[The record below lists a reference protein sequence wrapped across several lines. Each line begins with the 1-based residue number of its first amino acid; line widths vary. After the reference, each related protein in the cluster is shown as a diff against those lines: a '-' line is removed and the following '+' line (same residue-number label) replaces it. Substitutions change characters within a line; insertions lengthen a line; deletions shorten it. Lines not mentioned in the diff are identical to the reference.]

1 MNNKNSKKKTTL
13 IQKLKFLLNPQQKKQ
28 LFILLFLLIIGMF
41 FEMAGLGVL
50 IPALGLMLNTNE
62 VNEYPIF
69 QPFFNAIGNP
79 SQKELVLYG
88 MLFLVLL
95 YLIKALFLVF
105 LSWRQSKF
113 SAEFSADLSSRLFF
127 GYLRQG
133 YSFHLQRNSAELL
146 RNIRGE
152 VSEFTE
158 ITKSVI
164 ILTIEFTVV
173 VGIGFVLILQNPLG
187 TLVVSSL
194 LGLSSFVVYSLTK
207 KKLLNWGERRQAH
220 EGKMNQHLLQGIGG
234 IKEVKLYGKE
244 KNFLKEFDTH
254 NLGRARVITLQYT
267 MMYFPRLYL
276 EFMAVVALAG
286 AVIMMIIQGKPLAGF
301 VTTIG
306 IFVAGAFR
314 MIPSV
319 NRIMGS
325 VQFIRY
331 SGPVVDVLY
340 KECKLIRDSDSK
352 NFENSSGPMVLF
364 NKEIMLQGI
373 NFTYALGDHKT
384 LENITIR
391 ISKGE
396 TIGFIGPSGSGKS
409 TLIDI
414 TLGLLSPDSGNVF
427 VDGKN
432 INHNMRSWQN
442 QIGYVPQTIYLTD
455 DTIRRNVAFGIPD
468 ELINNEAVEKA
479 IKSAQMTDFIN
490 DLPEGM
496 YTLVG
501 ENGVRLSGG
510 QRQRIGLARA
520 LYNDPS
526 LLVLDEATSAL
537 DSNTEFDVME
547 AVSTLKNS
555 KTIIIVA
562 HRLSTLHN
570 CDCIYKLE
578 NGKIIQAGKP
588 DEVLDLNINS

>member
-1 MNNKNSKKKTTL
+1 MKKNSREKKITM
-13 IQKLKFLLNPQQKKQ
+13 IEKLKFLLNPQQKKQ
-28 LFILLFLLIIGMF
+28 LVVLALLLVFGML

-50 IPALGLMLNTNE
+50 IPALGIMLNANGLT
-62 VNEYPIF
+62 EYPILN
-69 QPFFNAIGNP
+69 PLLNTLGNP
-79 SQKELVLYG
+79 SQNELVLYG
-88 MLFLVLL
+88 MLFLVFIYLL
-95 YLIKALFLVF
+95 KALFLVF

-113 SAEFSADLSSRLFF
+113 SAEFSAELSSRLFF
-127 GYLRQG
+127 GYLRQS
-133 YSFHLQRNSAELL
+133 YAFHLQRNSAELL

-187 TLVVSSL
+187 TLMVSVL
-194 LGLSSFVVYSLTK
+194 LGLSSLVVYSLTK
-207 KKLLNWGERRQAH
+207 KKLLNWGERRQVH
-220 EGKMNQHLLQGIGG
+220 EGEMNQHLLQGIGG

-244 KNFLKEFDTH
+244 ENFLKEFDTH
-254 NLGRARVITLQYT
+254 NYGRARVITLQYT

-276 EFMAVVALAG
+276 EFMAVVSLTL
-286 AVIMMIIQGKPLAGF
+286 AVIMMIVQDKPLAGF

-325 VQFIRY
+325 IQFIRY

-340 KECKLIRDSDSK
+340 KECKLIQDSDSES
-352 NFENSSGPMVLF
+352 FSNSFGPVVLF
-364 NKEIMLQGI
+364 TKEIELQGI
-373 NFTYALGDHKT
+373 NFTYALAEHQSLDNVTMK
-384 LENITIR
+384 

-396 TIGFIGPSGSGKS
+396 SIGFIGTSGSGKS

-414 TLGLLSPDSGNVF
+414 ILGLLSPDSGNVF
-427 VDGKN
+427 VDGNN
-432 INHNMRSWQN
+432 INDNMRSWQN

-468 ELINNEAVEKA
+468 ELINNEAVERA
-479 IKSAQMTDFIN
+479 INSAQLMDFIK

-496 YTLVG
+496 ETFVG
-501 ENGVRLSGG
+501 EDGVRLSGG

-547 AVSTLKNS
+547 AVSTLKNN
-555 KTIIIVA
+555 KTIILVA
-562 HRLSTLHN
+562 HRLSTLTN
-570 CDCIYKLE
+570 CDRIYKFE
-578 NGKIIQAGKP
+578 NGKIIQTGKP
-588 DEVLDLNINS
+588 EEILY

>member
-1 MNNKNSKKKTTL
+1 MKNKKSEKKITM
-13 IQKLKFLLNPQQKKQ
+13 IQKLKFLLNPQQQKQ
-28 LFILLFLLIIGMF
+28 LFFLSILLIIGML
-41 FEMAGLGVL
+41 FEMAGLGIL
-50 IPALGLMLNTNE
+50 IPALGLMLNPNAGIS
-62 VNEYPIF
+62 YPIF
-69 QPFFNAIGNP
+69 QSLLNELGNP
-79 SQKELVLYG
+79 SQKELVFYG
-88 MLFLVLL
+88 MLFLILL
-95 YLIKALFLVF
+95 YLFKALFLLF

-113 SAEFSADLSSRLFF
+113 SAEFSAELSSRLFF
-127 GYLRQG
+127 GYLSQG

-187 TLVVSSL
+187 TLVISAL
-194 LGLSSFVVYSLTK
+194 LGLSSYGVYSLTK
-207 KKLLNWGERRQAH
+207 KKLLNWGERRQVH
-220 EGKMNQHLLQGIGG
+220 EGEMNQHLLQGLGG

-244 KNFLKEFDTH
+244 TNFLKEYDTH
-254 NLGRARVITLQYT
+254 NIGRARVITLQYT
-267 MMYFPRLYL
+267 MMNFPRVYL
-276 EFMAVVALAG
+276 EFMAVVALSG
-286 AVIMMIIQGKPLAGF
+286 TVIMMMIQGKPFAGF

-306 IFVAGAFR
+306 IFVAGAFK

-325 VQFIRY
+325 IQFIRY
-331 SGPVVDVLY
+331 SGPVIDVLY
-340 KECKLIRDSDSK
+340 NECKLIKKS
-352 NFENSSGPMVLF
+352 NFENLEHSFGPKVLF
-364 NKEIMLQGI
+364 NEKIELQGI
-373 NFTYALGDHKT
+373 NFTYALGEHRT
-384 LENITIR
+384 LNNITMR

-396 TIGFIGPSGSGKS
+396 SIGFIGTSGSGKS

-414 TLGLLSPDSGNVF
+414 ILGLISPDSGKVF
-427 VDGKN
+427 VDGNN
-432 INHNMRSWQN
+432 INDNMRSWQN

-455 DTIRRNVAFGIPD
+455 DTIRRNIAFGIPD

-479 IKSAQMTDFIN
+479 INSAQMKDFIN
-490 DLPEGM
+490 ELPEGM

-537 DSNTEFDVME
+537 DSSTELDVME

-555 KTIIIVA
+555 KTIILVA
-562 HRLSTLHN
+562 HRLSTLNN
-570 CDCIYKLE
+570 CDRIYKLE
-578 NGKIIQAGKP
+578 NGEIIQTGKP
-588 DEVLDLNINS
+588 DEVINLNS

>member
-1 MNNKNSKKKTTL
+1 M
-13 IQKLKFLLNPQQKKQ
+13 IEKLKFLLNPQQKKQ
-28 LFILLFLLIIGMF
+28 LVVLALLLVFGML

-50 IPALGLMLNTNE
+50 IPALGIMLNANGLT
-62 VNEYPIF
+62 EYPILN
-69 QPFFNAIGNP
+69 PLLNTLGNP
-79 SQKELVLYG
+79 SQNELVLYG
-88 MLFLVLL
+88 MLFLVFIYLL
-95 YLIKALFLVF
+95 KALFLVF

-113 SAEFSADLSSRLFF
+113 SAEFSAELSSRLFF
-127 GYLRQG
+127 GYLRQS
-133 YSFHLQRNSAELL
+133 YAFHLQRNSAELL

-187 TLVVSSL
+187 TLMVSVL
-194 LGLSSFVVYSLTK
+194 LGLSSLVVYSLTK
-207 KKLLNWGERRQAH
+207 KKLLNWGERRQVH
-220 EGKMNQHLLQGIGG
+220 EGEMNQHLLQGIGG

-244 KNFLKEFDTH
+244 ENFLKEFDTH
-254 NLGRARVITLQYT
+254 NYGRARVITLQYT

-276 EFMAVVALAG
+276 EFMAVVSLTL
-286 AVIMMIIQGKPLAGF
+286 AVIMMIVQDKPLAGF

-325 VQFIRY
+325 IQFIRY

-340 KECKLIRDSDSK
+340 KECKLIQDSDSES
-352 NFENSSGPMVLF
+352 FSNSFGPVVLF
-364 NKEIMLQGI
+364 TKEIELQGI
-373 NFTYALGDHKT
+373 NFTYALAEHQSLDNVTMK
-384 LENITIR
+384 

-396 TIGFIGPSGSGKS
+396 SIGFIGTSGSGKS

-414 TLGLLSPDSGNVF
+414 ILGLLSPDSGNVF
-427 VDGKN
+427 VDGNN
-432 INHNMRSWQN
+432 INDNMRSWQN

-468 ELINNEAVEKA
+468 ELINNEAVERA
-479 IKSAQMTDFIN
+479 INSAQLMDFIK

-496 YTLVG
+496 ETFVG
-501 ENGVRLSGG
+501 EDGVRLSGG

-547 AVSTLKNS
+547 AVSTLKNN
-555 KTIIIVA
+555 KTIILVA
-562 HRLSTLHN
+562 HRLSTLTN
-570 CDCIYKLE
+570 CDRIYKFE
-578 NGKIIQAGKP
+578 NGKIIQTGKP
-588 DEVLDLNINS
+588 EEILY